1 MNRIFPILLL
11 FCAVPIL
18 FGADLKKL
26 SAQEKQFLPYSGK
39 EVFSLGKDDW
49 KISAGEI
56 KAAISPSFDDS
67 KWFSGKAD
75 CALSV
80 QGFPKRK
87 LHTIRKTFDLP
98 AGLEKKN
105 LLLDLGY
112 ISFYDKVYLNGKF
125 LGSFGSYPKG
135 LHGSSWV
142 RRKYFVPADGK
153 WLKAGKN
160 TLTLF
165 VYPGSSSGMYCG
177 IPSFKEERMVPVIS
191 PVR

>member
-1 MNRIFPILLL
+1 MTRILSTLLTFCTVTILH
-11 FCAVPIL
+11 
-18 FGADLKKL
+18 GAELQEL
-26 SAQEKQFLPYSGK
+26 SAQDKQFLPWSGK

-67 KWFSGKAD
+67 KWFAGKAD

-142 RRKYFVPADGK
+142 RRK
-153 WLKAGKN
+153 
-160 TLTLF
+160 
-165 VYPGSSSGMYCG
+165 
-177 IPSFKEERMVPVIS
+177 
-191 PVR
+191 